1 MYRCVEPKMLK
12 TENDVSIRRYI
23 AFNILLITVF
33 SILIVKFFQLQIVQY
48 NQYKEKANI
57 NSIRVESLNAPRGSI
72 LDRDGE
78 IIVDNAPTYALFAL
92 PNVITNIDS
101 TISIICQLINLDST
115 ILSENYQKYYN
126 GYFTPV
132 KLIKDLTFEQI
143 SRLEEHNLDLPG
155 IDYKQIQERH
165 YASDIN
171 GSHFLGY
178 VVDVDK
184 TNIRD
189 IPNAN
194 EYSYGDLIGW
204 SGLEKSYEE
213 YLRDLNGVEYKA
225 IDVYG
230 RIIGEAHGRNKILPK
245 PGKDLDITI
254 DSKLQK
260 FVEELMNG
268 KRGCAVISDPE
279 TGEIFSFVNSP
290 SYSPDLFTGVTISD
304 EWNQILNDPNK
315 PLLNRITSGL
325 YPPGSTLK
333 MITLAYILEHRVIS
347 PDKQIYCSGKYRFG
361 NRTFRCWNEA
371 GHGYVNLDKAL
382 IESCDV
388 YFYNVIQNI
397 PLDDWAELC
406 RQFGFGEKTGI
417 DLPSESYGNV
427 PDKKYFDLRYG
438 AKGWTKG
445 LKLNIAIGQGE
456 TLVTPIQLLTYINL
470 FFTNG
475 YTKQPHFAESLGIKN
490 VNIENISKSTWD
502 RLNNLLY
509 RVVNDKKGTGKTANP
524 HIEGL
529 KVAGKTGTSENP
541 HGKPHAWFIGY
552 AVKDDIKRSFVILL
566 ENAGH
571 GGDEAAPIVRQI
583 LSYIYKDS
591 NMENNVKNVIDSE

>member
-1 MYRCVEPKMLK
+1 MLK